1 MFVRE
6 KVTRLLTAFA
16 DEFKEVSEISAG
28 NIAVAVGL
36 KQVQCYMYAVV
47 QYIPSICAADGDW
60 RHADGF
66 CDRGILSEET
76 LSPNTQ

>member
-1 MFVRE
+1 MDIKNLIFSINYTFRYMLVMVRMHVVVSRE

-36 KQVQCYMYAVV
+36 KQV
-47 QYIPSICAADGDW
+47 
-60 RHADGF
+60 HA
-66 CDRGILSEET
+66 CLTIHPEVT
-76 LSPNTQ
+76 